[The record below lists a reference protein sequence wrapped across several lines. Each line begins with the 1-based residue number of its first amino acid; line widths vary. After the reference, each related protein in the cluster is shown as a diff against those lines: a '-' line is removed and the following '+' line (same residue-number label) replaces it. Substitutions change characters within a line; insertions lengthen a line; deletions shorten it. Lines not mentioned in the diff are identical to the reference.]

1 MIQALS
7 IGLPEVQQEAL
18 AEEKEETQE
27 QKEEMELLVREENR
41 PIPHMPEAVAAQL
54 EAVDFQTGINL
65 THRQLVEAVAPE
77 DITPAQTHFQ
87 KMGRKAHPDM

>member
-41 PIPHMPEAVAAQL
+41 PLPHMPEAVAAQL

-65 THRQLVEAVAPE
+65 IIILTHRQLVEAVAPE
-77 DITPAQTHFQ
+77 EVTPAQTYSQ
-87 KMGRKAHPDM
+87 